1 MPKASNYIGG
11 RYLNVTRLR
20 EMKPDQCKVGID
32 HVEVKMIAGEE
43 KLVMHLVDTELPL
56 ALGTEQIEQLI
67 DITGTDDTDD
77 WRGLVIQLYVD
88 ENVRFQGKRVGGIR
102 IQPVE

>member
-20 EMKPDQCKVGID
+20 EIPPEHLRVGID

-43 KLVMHLVDTELPL
+43 KLVMHLVDVDLPL

-67 DITGTDDTDD
+67 DIIGTDDTDD
-77 WRGLVIQLYVD
+77 WRGVVVQLYVD

-102 IQPVE
+102 IQAVE

>member
-1 MPKASNYIGG
+1 MKASNYIGG

-20 EMKPDQCKVGID
+20 EMKAEDCKVGID
-32 HVEVKMIAGEE
+32 HCEAKIIAGEE
-43 KLVMHLVDTELPL
+43 KLVLHLVDTELPL

-67 DITGTDDTDD
+67 EIIGSDDTDD
-77 WRGLVIQLYVD
+77 WRGVVVQLYVD

-102 IQPVE
+102 IRPVE